1 MRKLLSIVACYCLFV
16 SLIVAALFWMPDSY
30 RIHPR
35 LELPTIVFLQPP
47 VRQADNNVLLI
58 GDSFA
63 QLAPWPVTKRFCSG
77 GSSIAQLTKAIQR
90 QQVNDSIT
98 EILILAGVASLFCHD
113 ESLLNIEKD
122 MLVLE
127 SALIQ
132 KYPNTNISKVSV
144 TDMLQC
150 AKEYPRNNDGLHP
163 SPLGYEILRQRH
175 FPTLIF

>member
-1 MRKLLSIVACYCLFV
+1 MRKLLTIVVCYCLFI
-16 SLIVAALFWMPDSY
+16 SIIVATLLWMPDSY
-30 RIHPR
+30 RVHPR
-35 LELPTIVFLQPP
+35 LKLPTIVFLQPP
-47 VRQADNNVLLI
+47 VEQADNKILII

-63 QLAPWPVTKRFCSG
+63 QLAPWPVTKRLCDG
-77 GSSIAQLTKAIQR
+77 GSSIAQLTKAIRYQE
-90 QQVNDSIT
+90 VNDSIT
-98 EILILAGVASLFCHD
+98 ETLILAGVASLFCHD
-113 ESLLNIEKD
+113 ESLPKIEKD

-163 SPLGYEILRQRH
+163 SPLGYEILRRRH
-175 FPTLIF
+175 FPDLTF